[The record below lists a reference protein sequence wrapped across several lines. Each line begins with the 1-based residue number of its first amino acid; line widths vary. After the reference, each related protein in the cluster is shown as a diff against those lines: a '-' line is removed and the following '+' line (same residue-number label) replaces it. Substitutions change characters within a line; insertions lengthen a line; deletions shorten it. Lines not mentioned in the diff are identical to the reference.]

1 MQVPPAPCNLIHS
14 FDLQARFS
22 DYDAFQHV
30 NNNAYLQYFDLG
42 KVLFLQDM
50 SGHEFEP
57 ADLSAVIV
65 NISLNFYHP
74 TRIGE
79 AVSVRS
85 GVKHLGDRAFTIYQ
99 QVVSTHNGEVKVTA
113 ETVLAG
119 FDIRTQAG
127 APLQPWLRECLERAL
142 ATPAKY

>member
-22 DYDAFQHV
+22 DYDAFHHV

-42 KVLFLQDM
+42 KMAFLQAM
-50 SGHEFEP
+50 SGHDFEP

-65 NISLNFYHP
+65 NITLNFYNP
-74 TRIGE
+74 TAMGE

-85 GVKHLGDRAFTIYQ
+85 GVKHLGDRAFTLYQ
-99 QVVSTHNGEVKVTA
+99 QIVSTATGQVKATA
-113 ETVLAG
+113 ETIMAG
-119 FDIRTQAG
+119 FDIRTQEG
-127 APLQPWLRECLERAL
+127 APIRPWLRDCLSRAM
-142 ATPAKY
+142 ATDAGY